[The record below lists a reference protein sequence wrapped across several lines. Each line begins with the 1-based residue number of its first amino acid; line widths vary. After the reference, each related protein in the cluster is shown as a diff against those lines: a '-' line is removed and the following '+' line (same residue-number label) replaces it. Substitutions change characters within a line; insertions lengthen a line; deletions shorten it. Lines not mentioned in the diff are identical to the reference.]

1 MNEITL
7 NRIFRPHVNE
17 MADTVNHLKSFF
29 KNNNYFGITV
39 AVLDW
44 PIELG
49 SMSVDN
55 KLIVIKFSDDREY
68 TMFVMRFSDR
78 IFIQGSTT
86 YLTWSQRNI
95 VFGLS
100 E

>member
-7 NRIFRPHVNE
+7 NRIFRPTVKE
-17 MADTVNHLKSFF
+17 MADTVNHLERFF
-29 KNNNYFGITV
+29 KNNNYSSV
-39 AVLDW
+39 AIKICDW
-44 PIELG
+44 TIELG

-68 TMFVMRFSDR
+68 TMFVMKFSDR
-78 IFIQGSTT
+78 IFTQGSTT
-86 YLTWSQRNI
+86 YLSWTQRN
-95 VFGLS
+95 VVVGLN

>member
-7 NRIFRPHVNE
+7 NRVFGPTVKE
-17 MADTVNHLKSFF
+17 MADTVDYLERFF

-44 PIELG
+44 IIELG
-49 SMSVDN
+49 SISVDY

-68 TMFVMRFSDR
+68 TMFVMKFSDH
-78 IFIQGSTT
+78 IFTKGSTT
-86 YLTWSQRNI
+86 YLT
-95 VFGLS
+95 
-100 E
+100 